1 MTSELEVTITRYLQE
16 SLKSLPWLGIDVPGI
31 IRNLASEIL
40 DSAREDPDGNR
51 YAPDQ
56 FTLTACPGSSSD
68 IRKGLGLI
76 QSQISLQMEEALAT
90 LGYRLTHPVHVTFAS
105 DPTLDMGEVRVI
117 AWHSRDPLQLTTQME
132 DYEEPGTSTPPRGAF
147 LIVSGKRNFPLREKR
162 IRIGRRLDNDLV
174 LDDSHVSRQHAELIA
189 REGYYILRDMNSTAG
204 TRVNQS
210 LIKEHR
216 LEPGDLIHI
225 ASIEIIYNEDP
236 LGPPTETPP
245 YEPSSKPESTRDRST
260 PLGLKA
266 IHELETKALKQ
277 HPPSKTT

>member
-1 MTSELEVTITRYLQE
+1 MMSELDATLARYLEE
-16 SLKSLPWLGIDVPGI
+16 SLTSLPWLGIDVPGI
-31 IRNLASEIL
+31 IRNLAGEIVASTRQ
-40 DSAREDPDGNR
+40 DSDNNR

-68 IRKGLGLI
+68 IRKGLGLV

-105 DPTLDMGEVRVI
+105 DPTLRIGVVRVI
-117 AWHSRDPLQLTTQME
+117 AWHSRDPLQLTDQMQE
-132 DYEEPGTSTPPRGAF
+132 YEEPGTSTPPRGAF
-147 LIVSGKRNFPLREKR
+147 LIVSGKRNFPLRNKR
-162 IRIGRRLDNDLV
+162 VRIGRRLDNDLV
-174 LDDSHVSRQHAELIA
+174 LDDNHVSRQHAELIA

-204 TRVNQS
+204 TRVNKT

-245 YEPSSKPESTRDRST
+245 YKPASSADSSRDRST
-260 PLGLKA
+260 PMGMRT
-266 IHELETKALKQ
+266 IHDLETRALKEDS
-277 HPPSKTT
+277 PSKAS